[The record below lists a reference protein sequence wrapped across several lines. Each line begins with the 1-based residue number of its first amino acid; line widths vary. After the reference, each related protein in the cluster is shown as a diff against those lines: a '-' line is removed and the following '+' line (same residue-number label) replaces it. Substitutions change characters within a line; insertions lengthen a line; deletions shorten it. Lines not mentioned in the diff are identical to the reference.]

1 MRKIGD
7 VLRMKFDKGLSERA
21 IARSLSLSAGAVN
34 GYLQRA
40 RFAGLSWPLPD
51 GMDDTALERLL
62 FPPTPPAAAA
72 ARPVPDWTVVEKEL
86 RRRGVTLALLWEEY
100 RAGRSDGFGYSWFCE
115 QYAAFK
121 SRMRPTMRQTTARRS
136 DRRHVR

>member
-1 MRKIGD
+1 MPTERLSMRKIRD

-51 GMDDTALERLL
+51 GLDDTALERLL
-62 FPPTPPAAAA
+62 FPPTPSPPPRL
-72 ARPVPDWTVVEKEL
+72 ARFPIGPWWK
-86 RRRGVTLALLWEEY
+86 RNC
-100 RAGRSDGFGYSWFCE
+100 AGAG
-115 QYAAFK
+115 
-121 SRMRPTMRQTTARRS
+121 
-136 DRRHVR
+136 